1 MVGKVFLKLKY
12 RTFKYKHVPL
22 LRFFIIQICGKLFVN
37 IIFIF
42 SQNLVHYRPSNQPSP
57 CPPLYTPTYAMEG
70 TAASSASCIK
80 EEQHN
85 AA

>member
-1 MVGKVFLKLKY
+1 MSFTFFLLFKVVENY
-12 RTFKYKHVPL
+12 
-22 LRFFIIQICGKLFVN
+22 FVN
-37 IIFIF
+37 IIFLY

-70 TAASSASCIK
+70 TASSASCIK